1 MVSEKNY
8 VPIYFN
14 LKSTYKDLDFSLDSI
29 FNKLLPDELEWSVT
43 KIGKLVLEDFAK
55 EVQQCILIYSK

>member
-14 LKSTYKDLDFSLDSI
+14 LKSAYKDLDFSLDSI
-29 FNKLLPDELEWSVT
+29 FNKLLPDELE
-43 KIGKLVLEDFAK
+43 
-55 EVQQCILIYSK
+55 

>member
-1 MVSEKNY
+1 MVSENNY

-14 LKSTYKDLDFSLDSI
+14 LKSAYKDLDFSLDSI

-55 EVQQCILIYSK
+55 EVQQFILIYSK